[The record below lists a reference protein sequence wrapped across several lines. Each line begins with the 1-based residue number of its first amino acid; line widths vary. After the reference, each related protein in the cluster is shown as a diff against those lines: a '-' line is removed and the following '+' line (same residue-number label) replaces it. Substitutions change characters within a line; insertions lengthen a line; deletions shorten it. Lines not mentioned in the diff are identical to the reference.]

1 MKQKIVFIIGIFLLV
16 GIAIAI
22 MRAVSLRTPTQG
34 DLRVD
39 ATPTADV
46 YVDGSMVGRTPF
58 GKTPFKVSAGEH
70 TLKVSASDDG
80 SGRDFVDFE
89 TKIVISKD
97 AKTYINATLSESQ
110 LTNAADVVWMEQIR
124 SKNAELALYS
134 DPDAASILID
144 EELKG
149 MTTSTITD
157 LPAGEHSVSMVS
169 KGYIPRTTRVK
180 LTPGYRVHVMM
191 KLTLSPGSSNDEL
204 SPAQDSS
211 LSTPSATLQTTPDKT
226 PTPTQK
232 GTAKTSITPT
242 TVPTAKSTVAD
253 PMKPFVIIKETP
265 TNDLNVR
272 KGPSKSEPNI
282 EEKPKVYPGE
292 KYSLLDEQSGW
303 YQIKVT
309 ATGSGWISTTY
320 AEKVE

>member
-1 MKQKIVFIIGIFLLV
+1 MKQKIIFIIGIFLLV

-22 MRAVSLRTPTQG
+22 MRVVSLRTPAQG

-58 GKTPFKVSAGEH
+58 GKTPYKISTGEH
-70 TLKVSASDDG
+70 TLKISASDDG
-80 SGRDFVDFE
+80 SGKTLVDYE
-89 TKIVISKD
+89 TKVVVSQD
-97 AKTYINATLSESQ
+97 AKTYVNATLSESQ
-110 LTNAADVVWMEQIR
+110 LTNAAEVVWMEQIR

-134 DPDAASILID
+134 DPDAASILVD

-149 MTTSTITD
+149 MTTSTITN
-157 LPAGEHSVSMVS
+157 LPPGEHSVSLVS
-169 KGYIPRTTRVK
+169 KGYMPRTTRIK

-191 KLTLSPGSSNDEL
+191 KLTLSPGGTNDQA
-204 SPAQDSS
+204 SPTPEVNQ
-211 LSTPSATLQTTPDKT
+211 STPSANLSTTPPKNPTTTVKVTPKTTITQT
-226 PTPTQK
+226 PTSTQK
-232 GTAKTSITPT
+232 STST
-242 TVPTAKSTVAD
+242 D
-253 PMKPFVIIKETP
+253 PAKPFVIIKETP

-272 KGPSKSEPNI
+272 KGPSKTEANS

-303 YQIKVT
+303 YQIKTT
-309 ATGSGWISTTY
+309 ATASGWISATY